1 MSLFQLS
8 DDFKELYNRLDDIDL
23 ESVEGPELFEAF
35 ADTLEGIEIEFDEKA
50 EKIACF
56 IKELNYEAAN
66 IKAEKQSLDKR
77 QKAKEK
83 KSEQL
88 KRYLMEC
95 MDRAGKQKIDR
106 PLATLSIRN
115 NAESLKV
122 ENDLEFI
129 RWAEVAG
136 RDDLIRHKDPDID
149 KAALKKAVKEGLVV
163 SGVTL
168 ERSRSLTIK

>member
-8 DDFKELYNRLDDIDL
+8 EDYQVLYDQLDDIDL
-23 ESVEGPELFEAF
+23 EGPEGPELFEAF

-56 IKELNYEAAN
+56 IKDLNYEASA
-66 IKAEKQSLDKR
+66 IKTEKQALDKR

-83 KSEQL
+83 KADQL
-88 KRYLMEC
+88 KHYLMGC
-95 MDRAGKQKIDR
+95 MERAGKQKIER
-106 PLATLSIRN
+106 PLASMSIRN

-122 ENDLEFI
+122 ENDLDFI
-129 RWAEVAG
+129 RWAQASG
-136 RDDLIRHKDPDID
+136 RDDLIRYKDPDID
-149 KAALKKAVKEGLVV
+149 KTALKKAVKDGLSV

>member
-8 DDFKELYNRLDDIDL
+8 DDFKELYNQLDDIDL

-95 MDRAGKQKIDR
+95 MDRAGKRKIDR

-129 RWAEVAG
+129 RWAEAAG
-136 RDDLIRHKDPDID
+136 RDDLIRYKDPDID
-149 KAALKKAVKEGLVV
+149 KTALKKAVKEGLVV

>member
-129 RWAEVAG
+129 RWAEAAG

-149 KAALKKAVKEGLVV
+149 KTALKKAVKEGLVV